1 MRYELDQKIVDAVI
15 LRLVDVRFK
24 KGISQNRLAELSGL
38 SRSGLRHL
46 ESGETNPTLYS
57 LLKIAGALNVKIG
70 RLIGAVMREEIR
82 AMPVAKKKAKRTRRI
97 R

>member
-1 MRYELDQKIVDAVI
+1 MDEKIVEAVI
-15 LRLVDVRFK
+15 LRLVDARLK
-24 KGISQNRLAELSGL
+24 KGISQNRLAELAGL

-46 ESGETNPTLYS
+46 EDGETNPTLYS

-70 RLIGAVMREEIR
+70 RLIGVVMREEIR
-82 AMPVAKKKAKRTRRI
+82 AMPVVKKRAEKTRRAS